1 MKKIDLH
8 LHTVATLSDK
18 RFDFS
23 LDKLKSYVSTL
34 AIDCI
39 AITNHNHFDKDQ
51 FETIASELTISV
63 LPGIEIDLEGGH
75 ILLISDNKEL
85 DDFAE
90 KCNLV
95 QAEIT
100 SSQDFI
106 TLDKLQ
112 SIFPDLS
119 KYLLIPHYD
128 KKPILKQ
135 DIIDKLKPHISAGEV
150 TSVRKFKSCLKETD
164 KLVPVIFS
172 DMRFHEELDSFSTRQ
187 TFIDLDEITL
197 NGIKLCLFDKDK
209 VFLSK
214 DDGNQLFQVT
224 DDGLKI
230 STGLN
235 IVFGERSTAKTFTLN
250 RIYNSFEKVKYIKQ
264 FSLLQNDDEKFESLM
279 SIRHS
284 NVSENFLKELKDV
297 VDDVSNVDL
306 IQDELDIEKYITT
319 LIKFASE
326 NDKADTFSRATL
338 FSESLF
344 VEIRQESL
352 KRLVESTILLIEN
365 LEYREIIDRHVSLIN
380 LKNLVVDLMKKY
392 IETEETNLKKK
403 WVNELVSNIQEEL
416 RFRTICTYPEDID
429 FYKILSDNKKVK
441 TFSQIISDTKVE
453 REIDRKEIR
462 GFKVVAYA
470 RRFSNAT
477 QLKNKSKRKLS
488 FMDAYNNYDNAYSF
502 LQSLKGMELEPT
514 EYYKYFVDIEYKTLN
529 KHDYPVS
536 GGERSEFNL
545 LHEISDALKH
555 DLLLLDEPESSF
567 DNIFLKSEVNEL
579 IKDIAKEIPVIVVT
593 HNSTV
598 GASIKPDYI
607 LYTEKKLE
615 TGNVIYKVYSGYPSS
630 KELTSPDGDSIL
642 NFDAMLNCLEA
653 GIDAYID
660 RRIKNYE
667 ILKN

>member
-8 LHTVATLSDK
+8 IHTVATISDK
-18 RFDFS
+18 HFVFS
-23 LDKLKSYVSTL
+23 LEKLKEYLTTM

-51 FETIASELTISV
+51 FETISSELSISV

-85 DDFAE
+85 DDFTE

-95 QAEIT
+95 QAEIP
-100 SSQDFI
+100 SSQDYI
-106 TLDKLQ
+106 TFDKLQ

-128 KKPILKQ
+128 KKPILRQ
-135 DIIDKLKPHISAGEV
+135 DIIDKLKPNISAGEV
-150 TSVRKFKSCLKETD
+150 ASVRKFKSCLKETD

-172 DMRFHEELDSFSTRQ
+172 DMRFYEELDSFSTRQ

-224 DDGLKI
+224 DDGLKM

-235 IVFGERSTAKTFTLN
+235 IVFGERSTGKTFTLN
-250 RIYNSFEKVKYIKQ
+250 RICNSFEKVKYIKQ

-297 VDDVSNVDL
+297 VEDVSNVDL
-306 IQDELDIEKYITT
+306 IQDELDIEKYIKT
-319 LIKFASE
+319 LLKFASE

-344 VEIRQESL
+344 IEVRQESL
-352 KRLVESTILLIEN
+352 KRLVESTVLLIEN
-365 LEYREIIDRHVSLIN
+365 LEYREIIDRHISLTN

-392 IETEETNLKKK
+392 IETEEVNLKKK

-416 RFRTICTYPEDID
+416 RFRTNSTYPEDID

-441 TFSQIISDTKVE
+441 TFSEIISDIKVE

-470 RRFSNAT
+470 RRFPNAT

-488 FMDAYNNYDNAYSF
+488 FMDAYNNYDNAYAF

-545 LHEISDALKH
+545 LHEISDALKN

-607 LYTEKKLE
+607 LYTEKKIE
-615 TGNVIYKVYSGYPSS
+615 TGNVRYRVYSGYPSS
-630 KELTSPDGDSIL
+630 KELISPQGDTII

-653 GIDAYID
+653 GIDAYTD

>member
-1 MKKIDLH
+1 M
-8 LHTVATLSDK
+8 
-18 RFDFS
+18 
-23 LDKLKSYVSTL
+23 

-51 FETIASELTISV
+51 FETISSELSISV

-85 DDFAE
+85 DDFTE

-95 QAEIT
+95 QAEIP
-100 SSQDFI
+100 SSQDYI
-106 TLDKLQ
+106 TFDKLQ

-128 KKPILKQ
+128 KKPILRQ
-135 DIIDKLKPHISAGEV
+135 DIIDKLKPNISAGEV
-150 TSVRKFKSCLKETD
+150 ASVRKFKSCLKETD

-172 DMRFHEELDSFSTRQ
+172 DMRFYEELDSFSTRQ

-224 DDGLKI
+224 DDGLKM

-235 IVFGERSTAKTFTLN
+235 IVFGERSTGKTFTLN
-250 RIYNSFEKVKYIKQ
+250 RICNSFEKVKYIKQ

-297 VDDVSNVDL
+297 VEDVSNVDL
-306 IQDELDIEKYITT
+306 IQDELDIEKYIKT
-319 LIKFASE
+319 LLKFASE

-344 VEIRQESL
+344 IEVRQESL
-352 KRLVESTILLIEN
+352 KRLVESTVLLIEN
-365 LEYREIIDRHVSLIN
+365 LEYREIIDRHISLTN

-392 IETEETNLKKK
+392 IETEEVNLKKK

-416 RFRTICTYPEDID
+416 RFRTNSTYPEDID

-441 TFSQIISDTKVE
+441 TFSEIISDIKVE

-470 RRFSNAT
+470 RRFPNAT

-488 FMDAYNNYDNAYSF
+488 FMDAYNNYDNAYAF

-545 LHEISDALKH
+545 LHEISDALKN

-607 LYTEKKLE
+607 LYTEKKIE
-615 TGNVIYKVYSGYPSS
+615 TGNVRYRVYSGYPSS
-630 KELTSPDGDSIL
+630 KELISPQGDTII

-653 GIDAYID
+653 GIDAYTD

>member
-1 MKKIDLH
+1 M
-8 LHTVATLSDK
+8 
-18 RFDFS
+18 
-23 LDKLKSYVSTL
+23 

-51 FETIASELTISV
+51 FETIISEVSISV

-75 ILLISDNKEL
+75 ILLISDGKEL

-95 QAEIT
+95 QAEIP
-100 SSQDFI
+100 SSKDYI

-128 KKPILKQ
+128 KKPILRQ
-135 DIIDKLKPHISAGEV
+135 DIIDKLRPNISAGEV

-172 DMRFHEELDSFSTRQ
+172 DMRFYEELDSFSTRQ

-197 NGIKLCLFDKDK
+197 NGVKLCLFDKDK

-235 IVFGERSTAKTFTLN
+235 IVFGERSTGKTFTLN
-250 RIYNSFEKVKYIKQ
+250 RICNSFEKVKYIKQ
-264 FSLLQNDDEKFESLM
+264 FSLLQNDEEKFESLM

-284 NVSENFLKELKDV
+284 NVSENFLRELKDV
-297 VDDVSNVDL
+297 VDDVSTVDL

-319 LIKFASE
+319 LLKFASE
-326 NDKADTFSRATL
+326 SDKVDTFSRATL

-344 VEIRQESL
+344 IEFRQESL
-352 KRLVESTILLIEN
+352 KRLVESTVLLIEN
-365 LEYREIIDRHVSLIN
+365 LEYREIIDKHISITN

-392 IETEETNLKKK
+392 IATEEVNLKKK
-403 WVNELVSNIQEEL
+403 WVNELVNNIQEEL
-416 RFRTICTYPEDID
+416 RFRTNSTYPEDID
-429 FYKILSDNKKVK
+429 FYKILSDIKKVK
-441 TFSQIISDTKVE
+441 TFSQIISDIKVE

-462 GFKVVAYA
+462 GFKVVAYS
-470 RRFSNAT
+470 RRFPNAT

-488 FMDAYNNYDNAYSF
+488 FMDAYNNYDNAYAF

-607 LYTEKKLE
+607 LYTEKKIE
-615 TGNVIYKVYSGYPSS
+615 TGNVRYSVYSGYPSS
-630 KELTSPDGDSIL
+630 KELTSPQGDTII

-653 GIDAYID
+653 GIDAYND